1 MKRIAIVGA
10 GMAGLSALG
19 ALTKQGHVV
28 TLFDKS
34 RGSGGRMASKKVG
47 NASWDMGAQF
57 IRAHDADFMNTLH
70 QWQRL
75 GWIGEW
81 AASPHVINANG
92 IHLSDDNITRYV
104 GLSRMTALSRQLLA
118 PANEFIPSTRIVS
131 CQRTDSEWLLTDEN
145 DQHYGPFDSLIIN
158 TPPQQALPLL
168 ENSHLAA
175 AINDVEML
183 PCWTLLLAFPERID
197 TPVDAAFVHDSA
209 IAWLARN
216 NSKPQRDA
224 GETWVIQ
231 ASHAWSKEQVNAPR
245 EDVLQTLE
253 QAFYSALGVQAN
265 VAVEHWLHRWLYAVP
280 ANPLGDG
287 ALFDAD
293 RELAVCGD
301 WCQHGTLEGAWLSGQ
316 QAASYF

>member
-10 GMAGLSALG
+10 GMAGLSALS

-47 NASWDMGAQF
+47 DASWDMGAQF
-57 IRAHDADFMNTLH
+57 IRAHDASFMKTLH
-70 QWQRL
+70 EWQHQ
-75 GWIGEW
+75 GWVSEW
-81 AASPHVINANG
+81 AVTPHVIDAEG
-92 IHLSDDNITRYV
+92 IRLSDDESTRYV
-104 GLSRMTALSRQLLA
+104 GVSRMTALSRQLLA
-118 PANEFIPSTRIVS
+118 PATEFIPNTRIVS

-216 NSKPQRDA
+216 NSKPLRDS

-231 ASHAWSKEQVNAPR
+231 ASHAWSQEQVDAPR
-245 EDVLQTLE
+245 EEVLHALE
-253 QAFYSALGVQAN
+253 QAFFTALGVQGY
-265 VAVEHWLHRWLYAVP
+265 AVSEHWLHRWLYAVP
-280 ANPLGDG
+280 AKPLDAG

-293 RELAVCGD
+293 RAVAVCGD
-301 WCQHGTLEGAWLSGQ
+301 WCQRGTLEGAWLSGQ